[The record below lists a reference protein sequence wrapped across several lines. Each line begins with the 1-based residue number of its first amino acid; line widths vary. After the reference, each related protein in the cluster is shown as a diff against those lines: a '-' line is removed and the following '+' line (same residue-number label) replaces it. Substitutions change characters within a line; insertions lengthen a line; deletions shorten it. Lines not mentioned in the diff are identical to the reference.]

1 MCFTNRLLS
10 IDIESLQNRLLKV
23 CYVPATSACLHRLLF
38 IIFLLRPLTAL
49 IKETRQTISAI
60 KHSIFLRCLC
70 YYLILIIMF
79 VVVVIPWVQILLN
92 YDFVKVLVL
101 FGGGLAPSSQT
112 LGSLVIT
119 PWPIRCPE
127 TMDSVNPKFDKLR
140 PLPFSCV

>member
-1 MCFTNRLLS
+1 
-10 IDIESLQNRLLKV
+10 
-23 CYVPATSACLHRLLF
+23 VPATSACLPRLPF

-49 IKETRQTISAI
+49 IKETRQAISAI

-101 FGGGLAPSSQT
+101 FGGGLAPTSQT
-112 LGSLVIT
+112 LGFLLRTLGRWSLSEKWIQWTLNLTNLDVTPLYKQLRLYFWLRGGAFSNKVINVLN
-119 PWPIRCPE
+119 I
-127 TMDSVNPKFDKLR
+127 SN
-140 PLPFSCV
+140 